1 MPAINPFISTF
12 RLADENGIIT
22 TEFKAYL
29 DQILTRIGG
38 INGGFYS
45 QLSYAATINWD
56 LDQKPVAVVVM
67 TGNPTIANPTN
78 QVAGPLMLY
87 RLTLVQDAT
96 GSRTVTWGSAY
107 KFPGGIA
114 PVLSTAANAV
124 DELIFDSDGTNMRLV
139 GFAKDIR

>member
-1 MPAINPFISTF
+1 MPLINPFITAF
-12 RLADENGIIT
+12 KLIDENGTIT
-22 TEFKAYL
+22 TEFKFYL
-29 DQILTRIGG
+29 DQLLARVGG
-38 INGGFYS
+38 INGGFYG
-45 QLSYAATINWD
+45 QIPYAASIGWD
-56 LDQKPVAVVVM
+56 LDQQPVSVIVL

-107 KFPGGIA
+107 KFPGGVA